1 MSEAGGLFR
10 EGFLMSSH
18 TTPAVA
24 PSFVDFDG
32 ELRYWSSQYPDSP
45 FFRPGLAYEDFEP
58 AFKLGINV
66 FLHGHGRSFEEQ
78 SGDLADAYNRT
89 RGSSPLDWNE
99 AKPAAAAAGRRM
111 KEKLVTA

>member
-99 AKPAAAAAGRRM
+99 AKPAAAAAWRRM
-111 KEKLVTA
+111 QEKLVTA